1 MRIRNVLV
9 RRLLPL
15 EAIDAAVA
23 EYEALFGEPAR
34 LRFDYPE
41 MELRLV
47 QVGQIL
53 FIGGSDAALAPFR
66 ATAMTFMV
74 DDIAAF
80 AAYLPPTGATIL
92 DGIRHVPTGRNML
105 VRQRDGALVEYV
117 EHDSPHAADAVLV
130 HAVDPAR
137 GAG

>member
-15 EAIDAAVA
+15 ETIDAAVA

-80 AAYLPPTGATIL
+80 AAYLPTTGATIL

-117 EHDSPHAADAVLV
+117 EHDSPHPADAVLV